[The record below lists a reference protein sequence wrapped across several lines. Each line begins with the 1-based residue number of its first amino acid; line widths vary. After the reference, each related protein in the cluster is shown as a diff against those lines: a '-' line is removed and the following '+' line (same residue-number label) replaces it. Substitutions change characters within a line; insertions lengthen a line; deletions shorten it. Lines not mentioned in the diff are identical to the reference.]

1 MKYQQLV
8 VNGCSYMVYY
18 ATGQGHKD
26 LADRVF
32 VPEFHSLAKPGTC
45 NTRIIRT
52 TLKHSYQAT
61 VPSLYVIGLT
71 FLEREEL
78 PIGKEYSNSEF
89 EGRWINVQNG
99 FLDQNFEN
107 TWSQLDCDNYLNLK
121 VKIRMINNFV
131 DRIEDLM
138 YKVLSMIGD
147 LQSRG
152 HQALVFAQVAEEFQ
166 PHLDHPKLQLLKST
180 ANIVDGLTWGAN
192 AWQIAQGVKTE
203 AENHIP
209 LTMRHICSGQHGYIN
224 KFLENYIQEHH
235 LLK

>member
-1 MKYQQLV
+1 MA
-8 VNGCSYMVYY
+8 YY
-18 ATGQGHKD
+18 AAGQGHKD
-26 LADRVF
+26 LADRLF
-32 VPEFHSLAKPGTC
+32 VPEFYSLAKPGTS

-52 TLKHSYQAT
+52 TLKHSYQST

-152 HQALVFAQVAEEFQ
+152 HRALVFAQVTEEFQ
-166 PHLDHPKLQLLKST
+166 PHTDHPRLQLLKST
-180 ANIVDGLTWGAN
+180 VNIINGLTWGAN

-203 AENHIP
+203 EDNRIP
-209 LTMRHICSGQHGYIN
+209 LEMQHISSGQHGYIN
-224 KFLENYIQEHH
+224 TFLENYIQEHQ
-235 LLK
+235 LLT